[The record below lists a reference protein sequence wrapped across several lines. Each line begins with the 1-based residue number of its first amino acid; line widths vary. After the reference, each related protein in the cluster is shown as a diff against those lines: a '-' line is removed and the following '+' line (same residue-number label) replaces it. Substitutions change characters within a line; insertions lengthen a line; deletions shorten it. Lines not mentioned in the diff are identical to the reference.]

1 MDIDIV
7 CNKNKMQT
15 HQSRPSCQGG
25 CIIDDMWHL
34 FINVKKSNL
43 QHVWQD
49 PFLEKIK
56 EIDEKTYKCGI
67 GNLVM

>member
-1 MDIDIV
+1 V
-7 CNKNKMQT
+7 ALV
-15 HQSRPSCQGG
+15 HQC
-25 CIIDDMWHL
+25 
-34 FINVKKSNL
+34 KKSNL